1 MSAPDSLKMMS
12 DLADAADKSR
22 QKSCNACVR
31 SKRRC
36 DKQTPRCT
44 RCAEKNFSC
53 VYQNL
58 PPAPAPAGA
67 GGAVGAAVATS
78 GSLGPDI
85 SSSSSSS
92 ACFTVHGQDD
102 PLQAMD
108 IEADGD
114 DISSFDFN
122 TLDNNHLLNHHHH
135 HHHHNNQRQHQQ
147 GPQQQQQQP
156 TPASSLFIDNELPTL
171 AMKENINGSASGN
184 RSTPVVPTSPL
195 NLNIDA
201 ANVTFDFNTVMDF
214 LTADPATGG
223 EIKLWETPMTPVLQK
238 SMTPELHQMNDTMWE
253 TDMKDM
259 CQEGGFQPWQIHE
272 PSSRVG
278 HLLGVIKNMHITFAQ
293 TMQTPFLHRHLYL
306 GTREIPRSLM
316 AAYTAISAYVGR
328 TEANKDWAIRALCEG
343 TAEVLKGSKDAKS
356 LSSSNLTG
364 HEKLARAQA
373 LWLLQTIRCYDGD
386 VALRAQAE
394 RDMDVLKRWLEELE
408 SMRDNFDDMHI
419 LEDTALRA
427 RPPRSWEVWVFN
439 ECVRRTVLLGY
450 VFIGLYDMLKS
461 AGEFEPDPK
470 NWLVPHRW
478 TFSKHL
484 WEAQSSPAFY
494 SAWHEKPMFL
504 ANAFFVQRI
513 ARMARPADVD
523 DFAKIFLTMNV
534 GVEEMKH
541 FMLEG

>member
-1 MSAPDSLKMMS
+1 
-12 DLADAADKSR
+12 
-22 QKSCNACVR
+22 
-31 SKRRC
+31 
-36 DKQTPRCT
+36 
-44 RCAEKNFSC
+44 
-53 VYQNL
+53 
-58 PPAPAPAGA
+58 
-67 GGAVGAAVATS
+67 
-78 GSLGPDI
+78 
-85 SSSSSSS
+85 
-92 ACFTVHGQDD
+92 
-102 PLQAMD
+102 
-108 IEADGD
+108 
-114 DISSFDFN
+114 
-122 TLDNNHLLNHHHH
+122 
-135 HHHHNNQRQHQQ
+135 
-147 GPQQQQQQP
+147 
-156 TPASSLFIDNELPTL
+156 
-171 AMKENINGSASGN
+171 
-184 RSTPVVPTSPL
+184 
-195 NLNIDA
+195 
-201 ANVTFDFNTVMDF
+201 MDF
-214 LTADPATGG
+214 LNADPATGG
-223 EIKLWETPMTPVLQK
+223 EVQLWETPMTPVVQK

-259 CQEGGFQPWQIHE
+259 CSMKTYRITQQDGGFQPWQIHE
-272 PSSRVG
+272 PASRVG

-408 SMRDNFDDMHI
+408 SMRDNFDDMHL
-419 LEDTALRA
+419 LEDAVLRA

-439 ECVRRTVLLGY
+439 DCFVVHDGSLDIFGGVLTL
-450 VFIGLYDMLKS
+450 VI
-461 AGEFEPDPK
+461 EPDPK

-523 DFAKIFLTMNV
+523 EFAKIFLTM
-534 GVEEMKH
+534 
-541 FMLEG
+541 